1 MSFQKRK
8 TAYRK
13 GVTSSLMDEYPV
25 PKEGERIA
33 RISIGRGGNVF
44 EVLEGLWVSVPR

>member
-44 EVLEGLWVSVPR
+44 EVLKGLWVSVPR